1 MEIRAEG
8 PDQPA
13 TAVAVTMRTPGGDFE
28 LAVGFLYTEALIA
41 GADEV
46 RRVSYCEDL
55 DPDDQHYNV
64 VTVELTRPF
73 DADGLQR
80 SFFASSS
87 CGICG
92 KATLDDVE
100 VHCAPLAP
108 GPIVGAETISAMP
121 QALRERQRVFE
132 QTGGLHAAALFTPGG
147 DLLSIRED
155 VGRHNA
161 VDKIVGEA
169 LLAGRLP
176 LAEQVLQVSGR
187 IGFEIVQKAARA
199 GIAAM
204 TAVGAPS
211 SLAVEAAER
220 LGLDEEL
227 RRAHAHVI
235 DDGERAW
242 AHLLARLRGRVA
254 EAVGEGALLPAWFT
268 TVLGPIPPAED
279 TRDWMEAATHLLAY
293 RVTYGIT
300 DPVVALGSEPGE
312 GHTARRRA
320 WHQQL
325 KRQLRDLQR

>member
-1 MEIRAEG
+1 MSSTIPTRRSVASVRALAVSDGSVVERPDVLAAEEPMEIRAEG
-8 PDQPA
+8 PGQAPA
-13 TAVAVTMRTPGGDFE
+13 AVAVTMRTPGGDFE
-28 LAVGFLYTEALIA
+28 LAVGFLYTEGLIA

-73 DADGLQR
+73 DAGGLQR

-108 GPIVGAETISAMP
+108 GPIVDAETISAMP

-169 LLAGRLP
+169 FLAGQLP

-199 GIAAM
+199 GIAVM

-220 LGLDEEL
+220 LGMTLVGFVRE
-227 RRAHAHVI
+227 RRFNVYTHP
-235 DDGERAW
+235 ERI
-242 AHLLARLRGRVA
+242 RV
-254 EAVGEGALLPAWFT
+254 
-268 TVLGPIPPAED
+268 
-279 TRDWMEAATHLLAY
+279 
-293 RVTYGIT
+293 
-300 DPVVALGSEPGE
+300 
-312 GHTARRRA
+312 
-320 WHQQL
+320 
-325 KRQLRDLQR
+325 